1 MIRPLFVAEV
11 GSNHQQ
17 DLERCYRLIDT
28 AKAIGCGAVKFQLFT
43 LETLFAPVVSRP
55 GQTDQAGISYAD
67 RKKRELPLEFVPRLA
82 QYCHEAGLQFACTPF
97 YLEAVE
103 QLRPYV
109 DFYKISSFDLLRLDL
124 IGLCIQTGRP
134 VVLSTGAAV
143 LSEVAKAVA
152 LAKAMESRDV
162 TLLQCVSMYP
172 LPPEQCNL
180 SAIAVMRRLYG
191 YPTGLS
197 DHSTSIGVVASAV
210 LRWGATMVECHLD
223 LDGEGSEMP
232 YGHCWLPDKL
242 TLAIQ
247 AVHDGLAAD
256 GDGTKEPMP
265 IELGEREWRADPSDG
280 MRPLLSKRMELES
293 ELK

>member
-1 MIRPLFVAEV
+1 MTQPLFVAEV
-11 GSNHQQ
+11 GSNHLQ
-17 DLERCYRLIDT
+17 DLSRCFKLIDT

-43 LETLFAPVVSRP
+43 LETLFAPVVNRP

-67 RKKRELPLEFVPRLA
+67 RKKRELPLEFIPHLA

-103 QLRPYV
+103 ELQPYV

-124 IGLCIQTGRP
+124 LRACAETGGP
-134 VVLSTGAAV
+134 VVLSTGAAILV
-143 LSEVAKAVA
+143 EVDIAVTTLRQA
-152 LAKAMESRDV
+152 GCRDLTV
-162 TLLQCVSMYP
+162 LQCVSMYP

-180 SAIAVMRRLYG
+180 STIALMRERYG
-191 YPTGLS
+191 CPAGLS
-197 DHSTSIGVVASAV
+197 DHSTNLGAILRAV
-210 LRWGATMVECHLD
+210 FHWGASMVECHLD
-223 LDGEGSEMP
+223 LEGEGSEMP

-242 TLAIQ
+242 ALAIQ
-247 AVHDGLAAD
+247 AVRDGLAAD

-280 MRPLLSKRMELES
+280 MRPLLSKRRELE
-293 ELK
+293 